1 MFKLQPDPTFT
12 ATADV
17 PVAGQGTKPLTLEF
31 KYHDRDALAKFFE
44 ALPGRKDDEILAE
57 IVVGWKDADAEY
69 SADSLAKLLK
79 NFPGA
84 AGAIVRK
91 FLEEASGARVK
102 N

>member
-1 MFKLQPDPTFT
+1 MFKLQPDATFN
-12 ATADV
+12 ATADI
-17 PVAGQGTKPLTLEF
+17 PVAGQNTKPLTLEF
-31 KYHDRDALAKFFE
+31 KYHDRAALAKFFE
-44 ALPGRKDDEILAE
+44 ALSGRKDDDILAE

-69 SADSLAKLLK
+69 SAENLAKLLK